1 MLVDTHCHLDF
12 PEFDNDRDDVIGRS
26 KEAGIGYI
34 INIGSSLKGSQASLE
49 LAIRY
54 EHIYATVGVHP
65 HEADSFDEKIY
76 SAIKELA
83 RRDKV
88 VAIGETGLDYYR
100 NYSRADNQ
108 KALFTSLILLAK
120 DLNLP
125 LAIHSRLAEADTLKI
140 LKNAM
145 PVRCVVHCFSGNED
159 FLKGCLDL
167 GFFISFTCNVT
178 FKKAKDLRLIVK
190 EAPLE
195 KILLETDSPY
205 LSPEGFR
212 GKRNEPL
219 NVKIL
224 AEAISVIKQ
233 VSVGELA
240 KTTTANAKRFFN
252 LKGAV

>member
-1 MLVDTHCHLDF
+1 MFIDSHCHLDF
-12 PEFDNDRDDVIGRS
+12 PEFDNDRDDVISRS
-26 KEAGIGYI
+26 KEAGIDYI

-49 LAIRY
+49 LATRY
-54 EHIYATVGVHP
+54 EFIYATAGLHP
-65 HEADSFDEKIY
+65 HEADSFDEKTY

-83 RRDKV
+83 RKDKV

-108 KALFTSLILLAK
+108 KALFASLILLAK

-167 GFFISFTCNVT
+167 GFFISFTCNIT
-178 FKKAKDLRLIVK
+178 FKKANDLRHIVK

-195 KILLETDSPY
+195 KILLETDAPY

-233 VSVGELA
+233 VNLEELVNV
-240 KTTTANAKRFFN
+240 TSCNAKRLFN
-252 LKGAV
+252 LK